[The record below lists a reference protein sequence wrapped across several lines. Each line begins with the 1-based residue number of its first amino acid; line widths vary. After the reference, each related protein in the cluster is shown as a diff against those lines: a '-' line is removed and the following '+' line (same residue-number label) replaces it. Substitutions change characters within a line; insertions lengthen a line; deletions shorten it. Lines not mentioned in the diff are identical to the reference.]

1 MIEENNEGQKE
12 TTIIDEASIIRT
24 IILGN
29 DWQEVLT
36 NLVVEEGMDPM
47 NVDLVKLA
55 DTFMT
60 YLQRLQTFDFRIPA
74 RFILVSAILLRM
86 KCEILLEEEEK
97 KIAEQAVSGPG
108 IDIDAPLLSPPIER
122 RPTRK
127 VTLDEL
133 MGALNK
139 AFEFREKKEG
149 KELRMR
155 RAIENLI
162 EPEEDIEIRIKR
174 IFDKI
179 LSCQA
184 AKLSELIPWNRKEI
198 VDTFIPLLYLMQR
211 GKVECQQEEFFK
223 DIYIKV
229 IPSEIQT

>member
-1 MIEENNEGQKE
+1 MEK
-12 TTIIDEASIIRT
+12 IIDEASVIRT

-47 NVDLVKLA
+47 NIDMVKLA
-55 DTFMT
+55 DTFMH
-60 YLQRLQTFDFRIPA
+60 YMQRLETFDFRIPA
-74 RFILVSAILLRM
+74 RFILIAAILLRM

-97 KIAEQAVSGPG
+97 KIAEQKEEVK
-108 IDIDAPLLSPPIER
+108 INIDAPLLLPPIER

-133 MGALNK
+133 ISALNK
-139 AFEFREKKEG
+139 AKEFREKKEG

-162 EPEEDIEIRIKR
+162 EPEEDIELKIKK
-174 IFDKI
+174 IFEKI
-179 LSCQA
+179 PLHRA
-184 AKLSELIPWNRKEI
+184 TKLSDLIPWKRKEI
-198 VDTFIPLLYLMQR
+198 VNTFIPLLYLMQR
-211 GKVECQQEEFFK
+211 GKIECEQEEFFK

-229 IPSEIQT
+229 VE

>member
-1 MIEENNEGQKE
+1 MEESKE
-12 TTIIDEASIIRT
+12 AKIIDEASIIRT
-24 IILGN
+24 IIIGN

-47 NVDLVKLA
+47 NTDLVKLA
-55 DTFMT
+55 DTFML
-60 YLQRLQTFDFRIPA
+60 YMQRLKTFDFRIPA
-74 RFILVSAILLRM
+74 RFILVAAILLRM

-97 KIAEQAVSGPG
+97 KISEQAASGPG
-108 IDIDAPLLSPPIER
+108 IDIDAPLLPAPIER

-133 MGALNK
+133 IGALNK

-155 RAIENLI
+155 RAVEQLI
-162 EPEEDIEIRIKR
+162 EPEEDIEIRIKK

-179 LSCQA
+179 LASHPI
-184 AKLSELIPWNRKEI
+184 KLSELIPWKRKEI
-198 VDTFIPLLYLMQR
+198 VDTFIPLLYLLQR
-211 GKVECQQEEFFK
+211 GKVECHQEEFFK
-223 DIYIKV
+223 DIHIKV
-229 IPSEIQT
+229 IG